1 MRCPHCCLWR
11 LWAVSGEKPL
21 SGETNSEAQGS
32 SLENSQW
39 SPLFV
44 EYRLRAI
51 IHPRRLKT
59 AFYGAPHS
67 QGSRYN
73 QREPGSWGEG
83 RGWRERWKVTTT
95 PPGGHCGSEGNLDQ
109 AGSAQALGQHG
120 HRDTA
125 EGARAARCLRVHVD
139 LLHISDNQSHPP
151 MSSSTSLGASSR
163 AWCRSLPAP
172 EVSGDVT
179 ACVWR
184 KAAATYSKLSA
195 GPGAATDSDRWIWFS
210 IK

>member
-95 PPGGHCGSEGNLDQ
+95 PPVATAAQKETWTKLAVPRPWGS
-109 AGSAQALGQHG
+109 
-120 HRDTA
+120 TA
-125 EGARAARCLRVHVD
+125 TGTQQREHER
-139 LLHISDNQSHPP
+139 
-151 MSSSTSLGASSR
+151 LGASGFTSTCCTSQTTKVIR
-163 AWCRSLPAP
+163 PCQVQHHSGHPAARGAGVSLHRRFL
-172 EVSGDVT
+172 ET
-179 ACVWR
+179 
-184 KAAATYSKLSA
+184 
-195 GPGAATDSDRWIWFS
+195 
-210 IK
+210 